1 MIEYIAGVVKLFDE
15 GLLIVEVGPIGIAL
29 QVPTSTTY
37 EPRQE
42 AVVYTYLHW
51 NQETGPHLYG
61 FASSRERRIFLLITS
76 CSGVG
81 PRLGIAILSDLG
93 VDRFLVAVQ
102 MEDVRALSSVSG
114 IGAKKAEQ
122 IIVHLKHKVAQLIKS
137 GEMVQGALSTQWHEM
152 AQVLESLKY
161 TKVEVGQALQHVR
174 VQYAQK
180 DAPFDALMRCAL
192 SFLAKKS

>member
-1 MIEYIAGVVKLFDE
+1 MIEYITGIVKLFDE

-29 QVPTSTTY
+29 QVPTSMTY
-37 EPRQE
+37 ELRQE
-42 AVVYTYLHW
+42 VTVYAHLHW

-61 FASSRERRIFLLITS
+61 FASSRERRTFLLITS

-93 VDRFLVAVQ
+93 VDRFLTAVQ
-102 MEDVRALSSVSG
+102 MEDVKALSSVSG

-137 GEMVQGALSTQWHEM
+137 GEMMQGALSTQWHEVT
-152 AQVLESLKY
+152 QVLESLKY
-161 TKVEVGQALQHVR
+161 TKAEVVQALQYVR
-174 VQYAQK
+174 AQYAQQE
-180 DAPFDALMRCAL
+180 APFYALMRCAL

>member
-1 MIEYIAGVVKLFDE
+1 MIEYITGIVKLFDE
-15 GLLIVEVGPIGIAL
+15 GLLIVEVGPIGVAL

-37 EPRQE
+37 ESGQE
-42 AVVYTYLHW
+42 VTVYAHLHW

-93 VDRFLVAVQ
+93 VDRFLAAVQ
-102 MEDVRALSSVSG
+102 MEDIKALSSVSG

-137 GEMVQGALSTQWHEM
+137 VEMMQGALSTQWHEM

-161 TKVEVGQALQHVR
+161 TKAEVVQALQYVR
-174 VQYAQK
+174 AQYVQQE
-180 DAPFDALMRCAL
+180 APFDALMRCAL